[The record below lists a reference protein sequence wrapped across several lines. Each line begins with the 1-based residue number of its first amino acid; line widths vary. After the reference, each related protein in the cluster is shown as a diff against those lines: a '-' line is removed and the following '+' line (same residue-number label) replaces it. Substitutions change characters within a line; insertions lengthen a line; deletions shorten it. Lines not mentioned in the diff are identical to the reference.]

1 MRSIISLNDNWKF
14 KKENVGLPAAYPT
27 DWQTVDVPHTWNAL
41 DGNDGSGP
49 YNRGSYWY
57 AKTFVTP
64 KQPLPGGKVFV
75 EFLGAGQQATV
86 YVNGEQVKKPERKY
100 DETNISIKINGQEI
114 EVKKHIYILLNKPK
128 GYISTTEI
136 KSQKSVLELVPEKY
150 KNRNLFPAGRLD
162 KDTTGLMLITDDGE
176 FAHNILSP
184 RKHVKK
190 EYEVKLD
197 IPVTATMVKGF
208 KEGVNLNDGECKSA
222 DLEIT
227 GEYTAKVVITE
238 GRYHQIKRMFGC
250 YGAKVVELNRT
261 CMGNLYLPKE
271 LKLGEVKEA
280 TEDELQRIQ
289 ERSL

>member
-1 MRSIISLNDNWKF
+1 MKRIDKIISEQTYYTRKEI
-14 KKENVGLPAAYPT
+14 KKLISQGKI
-27 DWQTVDVPHTWNAL
+27 
-41 DGNDGSGP
+41 
-49 YNRGSYWY
+49 Y
-57 AKTFVTP
+57 A
-64 KQPLPGGKVFV
+64 
-75 EFLGAGQQATV
+75 
-86 YVNGEQVKKPERKY
+86 NGEQVKRPESKY
-100 DETNISIKINGQEI
+100 DETSISIKINGEEI
-114 EVKKHIYILLNKPK
+114 EIKKHIYLLLNKPK
-128 GYISTTEI
+128 GYISSTEI
-136 KSQKSVLELVPEKY
+136 KLQKTVLDLVPEKY

-190 EYEVKLD
+190 EYEVTID
-197 IPVTATMVKGF
+197 IPVTETMVNGF

-250 YGAKVVELNRT
+250 YGAKVVELNRI

-280 TEDELQRIQ
+280 TQDDLLQIQ
-289 ERSL
+289 ERKVEKE